1 MVAKAAGYP
10 PSLTSYLYRWPT
22 EGLTESRGWF
32 ASTTPGFMERLMPEP
47 EEVLASDSRWPAMFP
62 SAVCVVATGRGETC
76 AIEKVVGPCIV
87 NRFPLVMSL
96 SFCRRALSERHYA
109 RRSFMELL
117 EANGTAAVQ
126 FLAPGP
132 NLSHILSCIEKI
144 PDERTT
150 ERIAATGLATRPAL
164 CNASPVFQHS
174 YLVYEG
180 RLVKPNKDF
189 DGEGIFDSPY
199 TDIGSH
205 RMYFLEVE
213 AIQLREDLASGSGQL
228 LWQSLPQWQP
238 RNEERG
244 LRAVNWSLR
253 PAGKYIKG
261 FTPYYAFPSTNTVA
275 FIADGHAHGMAY
287 KRLPPLVDEQVEV
300 DNDAARW
307 PCFFPSSVGMIT
319 TRGVDGQPNVMPC
332 GSTVVV
338 SRSPLSIGIA
348 VGYARINERYSP
360 RASLNNLR
368 HTRRFGCAVAYA
380 SLDLA
385 EAIRYLGTSSIADDP
400 SKVESSGL
408 MVMSDVDQPLIPG
421 LPVNFD
427 CRVVHEQRLGTHVL
441 FVGEVERILC
451 RTDVDLDNPL
461 TWSPFAAV
469 PEFERSR
476 QDCKAIG

>member
-1 MVAKAAGYP
+1 MVGVGYP
-10 PSLTSYLYRWPT
+10 LSLTSYLYRWPT
-22 EGLTESRGWF
+22 EDLTESRGWR
-32 ASTTPGFMERLMPEP
+32 ASATPGFIERPMPEP
-47 EEVLASDSRWPAMFP
+47 EDVLARDSRWPAMFP
-62 SAVCVVATGRGETC
+62 SAVCLVTTGNGKIV
-76 AIEKVVGPCIV
+76 AIEKVVGPCII

-96 SFCRRALSERHYA
+96 SFCRRGLSQRHYA
-109 RRSFMELL
+109 RRTFMETL

-126 FLAPGP
+126 FVAPGP
-132 NLSHILSCIEKI
+132 ALSHMLARIEEI
-144 PDERTT
+144 PDERTN
-150 ERIAATGLATRPAL
+150 ERVSCSGLATRTAL
-164 CNASPVFQHS
+164 CSAAPVFQDS

-180 RLVKPNKDF
+180 RLVKPSKDF
-189 DGEGIFDSPY
+189 DGENIFDKPY
-199 TDIGSH
+199 TDVGSH

-213 AIQLREDLASGSGQL
+213 GIQLREDLASGSGQL
-228 LWQSLPQWQP
+228 RWQSLPQWQP
-238 RNEERG
+238 RNGERG
-244 LRAVNWSLR
+244 LRGVNWSLR
-253 PAGKYIKG
+253 PADKYIKG
-261 FTPYYAFPSTNTVA
+261 FTPYYEFPSANTITFA
-275 FIADGHAHGMAY
+275 ADGHADRMAY
-287 KRLPPLVDEQVEV
+287 KRLPPRVNDQIEV

-319 TRGVDGQPNVMPC
+319 TRGTDGRPNVMPC

-360 RASLNNLR
+360 RASLDNLR
-368 HTRRFGCAVAYA
+368 HTGRFGCGVAYA

-408 MVMSDVDQPLIPG
+408 VLISVVDQPLLPG

-427 CRVVHEQRLGTHVL
+427 CRIVHEQRLGTHVL

-451 RTDVDLDNPL
+451 RTDVDVNNPL
-461 TWSPFAAV
+461 TWSPVAAV
-469 PEFERSR
+469 PEFERSG